1 MNNCRPFNLHSE
13 IVTRVE
19 KVIKKKKRKKLSSVK
34 LSFHLPIIDNGVW
47 PFSPEQRYISIDSPF
62 CSLLHFF
69 FLPDDSPQLYFLSL
83 CNLTNFLSLSLLLK
97 QRKRRKRK
105 KKPIVFQFQ
114 KLRSFIR
121 YKYIEALFCEQTR

>member
-69 FLPDDSPQLYFLSL
+69 SLFFFFLPDDSPQLYFLSL

-97 QRKRRKRK
+97 QREKEGKEKRNQLYSNSK
-105 KKPIVFQFQ
+105 
-114 KLRSFIR
+114 SFDRLYDIN
-121 YKYIEALFCEQTR
+121 I

>member
-97 QRKRRKRK
+97 QREKEGKEKRNQLYSNSKSFYS
-105 KKPIVFQFQ
+105 IVY
-114 KLRSFIR
+114 RI
-121 YKYIEALFCEQTR
+121 

>member
-19 KVIKKKKRKKLSSVK
+19 KVIKKKERKKLSSVK

-47 PFSPEQRYISIDSPF
+47 PFSPEQRYISINSPF
-62 CSLLHFF
+62 CSLLHFFSLFFFF

-97 QRKRRKRK
+97 QREKEGKEKRNQLYSNSKSFYS
-105 KKPIVFQFQ
+105 IVYT
-114 KLRSFIR
+114 I
-121 YKYIEALFCEQTR
+121 

>member
-19 KVIKKKKRKKLSSVK
+19 KVIKKKERKKLSSVK

-97 QRKRRKRK
+97 QREKEGKEKRNQLYSNSKSFYS
-105 KKPIVFQFQ
+105 IVYT
-114 KLRSFIR
+114 I
-121 YKYIEALFCEQTR
+121 

>member
-1 MNNCRPFNLHSE
+1 M
-13 IVTRVE
+13 
-19 KVIKKKKRKKLSSVK
+19 K

-97 QRKRRKRK
+97 QREKEGKEKRNQLYSNSKSFYS
-105 KKPIVFQFQ
+105 IVYT
-114 KLRSFIR
+114 I
-121 YKYIEALFCEQTR
+121 

>member
-97 QRKRRKRK
+97 QREKEGKEKRNQLYSNSKSFYS
-105 KKPIVFQFQ
+105 IVYT
-114 KLRSFIR
+114 I
-121 YKYIEALFCEQTR
+121 

>member
-19 KVIKKKKRKKLSSVK
+19 KVIKKKERKKLSSVK

-97 QRKRRKRK
+97 QREKEGKEKRNQLYSNSK
-105 KKPIVFQFQ
+105 
-114 KLRSFIR
+114 SFDRLYDIN
-121 YKYIEALFCEQTR
+121 I